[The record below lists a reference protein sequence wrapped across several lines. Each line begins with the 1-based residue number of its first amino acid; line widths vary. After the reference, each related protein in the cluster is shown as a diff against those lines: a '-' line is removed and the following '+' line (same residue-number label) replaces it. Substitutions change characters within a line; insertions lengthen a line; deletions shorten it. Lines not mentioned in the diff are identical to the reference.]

1 MALDCYAVRASDVVW
16 EIEPGKRLSATQD
29 GRLMAEIREFLSAR
43 SGAPLPEAVV
53 RLIEDV
59 GERSARIHDR
69 GLARLVECAELALA
83 ALIANDTRTRRHCV
97 RAGDRYLVVP
107 ASSEAT
113 FRRGLRGGYLVAPG
127 EPHARSAELAP
138 AEAPR
143 QQAAEA

>member
-16 EIEPGKRLSATQD
+16 KIEPGKRLLATED

-59 GERSARIHDR
+59 AERSARIHDR

-97 RAGDRYLVVP
+97 RAGDRLVVP

-113 FRRGLRGGYLVAPG
+113 FRRGLRRGYLVAPG
-127 EPHARSAELAP
+127 GPHAQSAELAP